1 MESNTPVTTQF
12 GNVPLSA
19 LILAYEQKKQKIQVR
34 NEWFKTDAGKEY
46 NRMKAKQY
54 YDKHKETVLAKRAV
68 RYEAEGDALRTRA
81 NEYYH
86 RNSETIKKKNKEKK
100 LAAAEV

>member
-1 MESNTPVTTQF
+1 METPVVTQF
-12 GNVPLSA
+12 GEVPLA
-19 LILAYEQKKQKIQVR
+19 KLIAAYEQKKRSLQER

-54 YDKHKETVLAKRAV
+54 YERNKEKILAKRAV
-68 RYEAEGDALRTRA
+68 RYEAEGETLRTRA

-86 RNSETIKKKNKEKK
+86 KNSEAIKKKNKDKK
-100 LAAAEV
+100 LEVAG